1 MACANVKIF
10 LVEWW
15 WWKKKLFTELL
26 LLLTSKVATIAMEST
41 HHEARMGGLGM

>member
-1 MACANVKIF
+1 MRKCKNIF
-10 LVEWW
+10 GGMVVVE
-15 WWKKKLFTELL
+15 KKLFTELL